1 MAGDTNKVDT
11 AQLVSA
17 ASDIGNIKKNITTSV
32 ESVNAVF
39 RKMFETNAGKSSDA
53 LSAVVGQLKKSSAE
67 IINMLARYE
76 TVLKEIAGIY
86 DTTENK
92 TSNAAGKLKFGGL
105 R

>member
-1 MAGDTNKVDT
+1 MAGY
-11 AQLVSA
+11 
-17 ASDIGNIKKNITTSV
+17 
-32 ESVNAVF
+32 EWP
-39 RKMFETNAGKSSDA
+39 ETETDAGKSSDE